1 MDEVELATRR
11 RRRTGIV
18 VGVAIVVI
26 LGVFALTPRTVASG
40 GEDDA
45 TWRLRIAPVAFGP
58 QISLEQ
64 GGAKGSAG
72 DSGFVL
78 TARLDQT
85 AVWHVGAGD
94 DALTIVAGPTPGGA
108 SSVRV
113 TSEDLGVGESSL
125 NRVGWRRFHVER
137 LRGHVEVTELVA
149 IGSNGQVLE
158 VLTDPPAPVTLP

>member
-11 RRRTGIV
+11 RRRSGIV
-18 VGVAIVVI
+18 VGVTIVVV

-40 GEDDA
+40 GEDDT
-45 TWRLRIAPVAFGP
+45 TWRLRIAPVALGQ
-58 QISLEQ
+58 QISLEHA
-64 GGAKGSAG
+64 GARGSAG
-72 DSGFVL
+72 DSGFVR

-113 TSEDLGVGESSL
+113 TSEELGVGEASL
-125 NRVGWRRFHVER
+125 HRVGWRRFHVER

-149 IGSNGQVLE
+149 IGTSGQVLE
-158 VLTDPPAPVTLP
+158 VMTDPPAPVRLP